1 MDDMYT
7 KLRVWRSTAQKLKI
21 IAALRRD
28 SMIAVLE
35 QLVEAEYTRMQVPEP
50 ETKEEACGGV

>member
-1 MDDMYT
+1 MYT